1 MKPLKDNVIKIFIAD
16 DHEVVRRGLRTI
28 LSEHSDLSIA
38 GEATNGNEV
47 LKKVKKIKVDVML
60 LDFEMPEKNGLDTL
74 IELKALYPKLPVII
88 LSVFPE
94 DHYGIRFL
102 KAGASGYLGKAS
114 ASDQLVEA
122 IRKVVKG
129 GKYISPA
136 LTDKLVSDLNTDTEK
151 APHEKLTD
159 REFQVFCLLAT
170 GKKLKGIADELCLS
184 INTISTYRSR
194 ILHKMD
200 MESNA
205 DLIRYAI
212 KNSMVK

>member
-47 LKKVKKIKVDVML
+47 LKKVKKIKVDVIL